1 MSRRD
6 NVEARCA
13 VCRMHATL
21 CICALVPRLRTR
33 TRLAVLVHYR
43 EARKPSNT
51 GQLAARCLERGSVQ
65 VFGRRGQVLK
75 APAIGDDE
83 LPLLLFPDEDAA
95 PISQYAASEKPIVLI
110 VPDGN
115 WRQASKVR
123 RRVPELSA
131 IPCVTLPAAGPTE
144 YRLRAEPREG
154 GLATL
159 EAIARAFGILEGDA
173 GPETERAMLAVFRV
187 MVERTLWFRGKLHD
201 HEVTGGIPEAARVN
215 DPRGAVTKQS
225 LYSASGARAPGDYTA
240 EPTDDTADP
249 GDDTADPDDDT
260 ADPGDDTA
268 DPTDTDS
275 DAGGPT
281 STGRPVRRS

>member
-21 CICALVPRLRTR
+21 CVCPLVPRLQTR
-33 TRLAVLVHYR
+33 TRLTVLVHYR

-51 GQLAARCLERGSVQ
+51 GQLAARCLERGSAQ
-65 VFGRRGQVLK
+65 IYGRRGQVFE
-75 APAIGDDE
+75 APVIGDDE
-83 LPLLLFPDEDAA
+83 LPLLLFPDSDAA
-95 PISQYAASEKPIVLI
+95 PISQYAASERPIVLV

-123 RRVPELSA
+123 RRVPGLA
-131 IPCVTLPAAGPTE
+131 AAQCVTLPAAGPTE

-159 EAIARAFGILEGDA
+159 EAVARALGILEGDA
-173 GPETERAMLAVFRV
+173 GPEIERAMLAVFRV

-201 HEVTGGIPEAARVN
+201 HEVTGGIPEAALAN
-215 DPRGAVTKQS
+215 DPRGAVT
-225 LYSASGARAPGDYTA
+225 
-240 EPTDDTADP
+240 
-249 GDDTADPDDDT
+249 
-260 ADPGDDTA
+260 
-268 DPTDTDS
+268 
-275 DAGGPT
+275 
-281 STGRPVRRS
+281 RRSLLGS